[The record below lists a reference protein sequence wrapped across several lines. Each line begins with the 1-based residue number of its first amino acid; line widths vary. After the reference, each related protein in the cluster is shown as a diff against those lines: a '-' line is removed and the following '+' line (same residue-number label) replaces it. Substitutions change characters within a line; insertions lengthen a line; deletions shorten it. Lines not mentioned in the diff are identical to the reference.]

1 MTKIFPVK
9 LTKEKFLELLS
20 QTRRQLQNIK
30 ILEKVF
36 ESQEIIN
43 LIDKISTKNLLHF
56 LMQYNIIYEVKGEGE
71 EFWEKLV
78 NDEIKLETI
87 ADEYWQG
94 FMSESKK

>member
-1 MTKIFPVK
+1 MTKIFPIK

-36 ESQEIIN
+36 GGQEIIN
-43 LIDKISTKNLLHF
+43 LIDKVSTENLLHF

-71 EFWEKLV
+71 EFWEKLID
-78 NDEIKLETI
+78 DEIKLETI

-94 FMSESKK
+94 FVSESKK

>member
-1 MTKIFPVK
+1 MTKTFPVK

-43 LIDKISTKNLLHF
+43 LIDKISTENLLRF

-71 EFWEKLV
+71 EFWKKLID
-78 NDEIKLETI
+78 DEIKLETI

-94 FMSESKK
+94 FVNESKK

>member
-20 QTRRQLQNIK
+20 QTRRQLQNIE

-43 LIDKISTKNLLHF
+43 LIDKVSTESLLHF

-71 EFWEKLV
+71 EFWGKII
-78 NDEIKLETI
+78 NDEIELEAI
-87 ADEYWQG
+87 ADEYWPG
-94 FMSESKK
+94 FVTEGKK

>member
-20 QTRRQLQNIK
+20 QTKRQLQNIEL
-30 ILEKVF
+30 LEKVF

-43 LIDKISTKNLLHF
+43 LIDKVSTESLLHF

-71 EFWEKLV
+71 EFWEKIA
-78 NDEIKLETI
+78 NDEIKLEAI
-87 ADEYWQG
+87 ADEYWSG

>member
-1 MTKIFPVK
+1 MTKIFPVT
-9 LTKEKFLELLS
+9 LTKENFLELLS
-20 QTRRQLQNIK
+20 QTRRQLQNIE

-43 LIDKISTKNLLHF
+43 LIDKVSTENLLHF
-56 LMQYNIIYEVKGEGE
+56 LMQYNVIYEVKGEGE

-94 FMSESKK
+94 FVNESKK

>member
-1 MTKIFPVK
+1 MTKIFPIK

-20 QTRRQLQNIK
+20 QTRRQLQNIE
-30 ILEKVF
+30 ILERVF

-43 LIDKISTKNLLHF
+43 LIDKVSTENLLHF

-71 EFWEKLV
+71 EFCEKLI
-78 NDEIKLETI
+78 NDEIELEAI

-94 FMSESKK
+94 FMDESKK

>member
-20 QTRRQLQNIK
+20 QTRRQLQNIE

-36 ESQEIIN
+36 EGQEIIN
-43 LIDKISTKNLLHF
+43 LIDKVSTENLLHF

-71 EFWEKLV
+71 EFWEKLI
-78 NDEIKLETI
+78 NDEIKLEAI
-87 ADEYWQG
+87 ADEYWPG
-94 FMSESKK
+94 FVSQSKK

>member
-9 LTKEKFLELLS
+9 LTKENFLELLS
-20 QTRRQLQNIK
+20 QTRRQLQNIE

-43 LIDKISTKNLLHF
+43 LIDKVSTENLLHF
-56 LMQYNIIYEVKGEGE
+56 LMQYNVIYEVKGEGE

-94 FMSESKK
+94 FVNESKK